1 METKLL
7 ELKNISKSFG
17 PTKALSG
24 VSFDLN
30 RGEIHC
36 LVGENGAGKSTLIK
50 MLAGIHTPDA
60 GEIYMN
66 GSQVQIDSPNV
77 SESLGISVVH
87 QELMLCTDLTVA
99 ENIFL
104 GTEAK
109 KGAFLDKRT
118 QIKRTKELLAEIDPG
133 VDPNAVVNTLSNGKK
148 QIVEIARAAS
158 HGKNVVVFDEPTSSL
173 SREETDNL
181 FRIVEGL
188 RDKGIGIIYISHRLD
203 EIFRLADKVTIL
215 RDGQTVG
222 TLVGDEITEQ
232 TIVEKMVG
240 RNIEN
245 YYTRNQKPTEE
256 KLFEAEH
263 VSGGVIRDASFY
275 VKKGEILGFYGLI
288 GAGRTELMRLIYGV
302 DKIEN
307 GVLRMEGKEF
317 VPKNTTD
324 AKKHGV
330 SYLPEDRKNEGLFL
344 RESIGFNMSICTL
357 DQIIKNFRV
366 NKKREGELVSEYG
379 TSMKL
384 KMASVDQQV
393 QSLSGGNQ
401 QKVLIGR
408 ELAVLKKML
417 ILDEP
422 TRGIDVGAKADIYR
436 LLDDLTAEG
445 FGIVLV
451 SSELQEIVG
460 MCDRVYVMRDFKISG
475 CLNKEEINQVSIMNC
490 AIGA

>member
-60 GEIYMN
+60 GEIYMD
-66 GSQVQIDSPNV
+66 GKRVQVNSPSM

-99 ENIFL
+99 ENMFL
-104 GTEAK
+104 GTEPAK
-109 KGAFLDKRT
+109 GIFLDRRAQLK
-118 QIKRTKELLAEIDPG
+118 QAKELLAEIDPS
-133 VDPNAVVNTLSNGKK
+133 VDPNAVVNSLSNGKK

-188 RDKGIGIIYISHRLD
+188 RDKGVGIIYISHRLD

-215 RDGQTVG
+215 RDGHTVG
-222 TLVGDEITEQ
+222 TLVGDQIIES

-240 RNIEN
+240 RSIDN
-245 YYTRNQKPTEE
+245 YYTRNNKPTEE
-256 KLFEAEH
+256 KLLEAEH
-263 VSGGVIRDASFY
+263 ISGGVIRDASFY

-302 DKIEN
+302 DKMESGI
-307 GVLRMEGKEF
+307 LRMEGAEF
-317 VPKNTTD
+317 KPRNTTTG
-324 AKKHGV
+324 KKYGV

-344 RESIGFNMSICTL
+344 RESISFNMSICTL
-357 DQIIKNFRV
+357 DQVIKNLHV
-366 NKKREGELVSEYG
+366 DKKRENELVAKYG
-379 TSMKL
+379 DIMNL
-384 KMASVDQQV
+384 KMASVNQQV
-393 QSLSGGNQ
+393 QALSGGNQ

-408 ELAVLKKML
+408 ELSVLKKVL

-422 TRGIDVGAKADIYR
+422 TRGIDVGAKADIYS
-436 LLDDLTAEG
+436 LLDELTAEG
-445 FGIVLV
+445 YGIILV
-451 SSELQEIVG
+451 SSELQEVVG
-460 MCDRVYVMRDFKISG
+460 MCDRVYVMRDYKISG
-475 CLNKEEINQVSIMNC
+475 CLNKEEISQVSIMNY